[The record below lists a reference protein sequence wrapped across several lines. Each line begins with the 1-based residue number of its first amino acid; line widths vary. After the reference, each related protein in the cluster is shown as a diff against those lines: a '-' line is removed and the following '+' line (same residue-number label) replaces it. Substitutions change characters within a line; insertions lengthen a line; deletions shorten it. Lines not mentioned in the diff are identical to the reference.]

1 MNFRLKTMIKIRR
14 TDLSLEKKTK
24 KTKIYNESSPIFNIK
39 LVVKHHLPILF
50 CEESNNSYHHL
61 PS

>member
-1 MNFRLKTMIKIRR
+1 MNFRFMIKIRR
-14 TDLSLEKKTK
+14 TDLSLEK

>member
-1 MNFRLKTMIKIRR
+1 MIKIRR

-24 KTKIYNESSPIFNIK
+24 IYNESSPIFNTK

-50 CEESNNSYHHL
+50 CEESNNSYHAS
-61 PS
+61 PMT